1 MVRAE
6 NGMNEIRSSP
16 ANFSESEKTV
26 PTLAR
31 MIRESRGD
39 QQVIRRATQEALRA
53 WFRQSERLNIARRE
67 YKLRGP
73 RFTDFAR
80 RIGISDQTSAY
91 QLVHLHRHRDKIISK
106 CVDDAAA
113 AVRRMLPYRYPGWE
127 TALAWFHKPKRI
139 QRSGRYWLTPPN
151 LYRRL
156 DAEFHF
162 DCDPCPYPLPRD
174 HNALTMEW
182 GQSNYVNP
190 PFRKDDVIGG
200 KGPTAFV
207 RKAIAEQKKG
217 KSSVIVLP
225 VFDYVTR
232 LLEAGAEI
240 RPLGRVPFRDVD
252 SDRTAPHPANIA
264 CFILRGKSDKRRQRT

>member
-1 MVRAE
+1 MAQAVD
-6 NGMNEIRSSP
+6 GMDQITSSATFP
-16 ANFSESEKTV
+16 ESGKTV
-26 PTLAR
+26 PSLAR
-31 MIRESRGD
+31 MIRDARAD
-39 QQVIRRATQEALRA
+39 QQVIKRATQEALRA

-73 RFTDFAR
+73 RFIDFAR

-106 CVDDAAA
+106 CVGDAAA

-127 TALAWFHKPKRI
+127 TALGWFHKPKRI
-139 QRSGRYWLTPPN
+139 QRSGRYWLTPAN
-151 LYRRL
+151 LYRKL

-162 DCDPCPYPLPRD
+162 HCDPCPYPLPRD

-182 GQSNYVNP
+182 GTSNYVNP
-190 PFRKDDVIGG
+190 PFSKDDVIGG
-200 KGPTAFV
+200 NGATAFV
-207 RKAIAEQKKG
+207 RKAIAEQQKG
-217 KSSVIVLP
+217 KTSVIVLP

-240 RPLGRVPFRDVD
+240 RPIGRVPFRDVD
-252 SDRTAPHPANIA
+252 SRRVAPHPPNIA
-264 CFILRGKSDKRRQRT
+264 CFVLRGKSGKRQQRT